1 MKEMRSKRGRVQA
14 LALTLILMMTL
25 IIPATASV
33 ADVAEELYQ
42 QALAYFDGTND
53 IQQDYEKA
61 FHLFLASGEM
71 GSVKAQEYLGYMY
84 RNGIGTQADAAF
96 ALQWYQVAAEQGS
109 AYAKARGDQYA
120 WDKACRGLEKLSV
133 V

>member
-1 MKEMRSKRGRVQA
+1 MKEMRRKRGRVQA

-42 QALAYFDGTND
+42 QALAHFDGTND

-96 ALQWYQVAAEQGS
+96 ALGDHAAVRTQGTPD
-109 AYAKARGDQYA
+109 APVGEF
-120 WDKACRGLEKLSV
+120 LV
-133 V
+133 